1 MKTLLKAL
9 NYALWGLA
17 LAALI
22 AIGVCNA
29 LPAETEIPA
38 WVSPVLCYGMLFAI
52 DFALLVFVLRTK
64 ENNHSDASFFLKLG
78 GVILFFVWTAVTVI
92 DKLIG

>member
-1 MKTLLKAL
+1 
-9 NYALWGLA
+9 
-17 LAALI
+17 
-22 AIGVCNA
+22 
-29 LPAETEIPA
+29 
-38 WVSPVLCYGMLFAI
+38 MLFAI
-52 DFALLVFVLRTK
+52 DLALLVFVLRTK